1 MSCLFFFNVMEVGR
15 GRVMASA
22 LTAFH
27 QKRHKSASLKKIGG
41 KTAYYELS

>member
-1 MSCLFFFNVMEVGR
+1 MSCLFFFNVMEA